1 VICSGFPVI
10 PGRQAQARQ
19 ADGGGPSDDI
29 TQKGINRE
37 DAPGYGPMI
46 AKTFFLAKII
56 HRIGTRSLRGKKG
69 LRESLADNDTFFTL
83 RATRGRG
90 FA

>member
-1 VICSGFPVI
+1 MQNLAAI

-19 ADGGGPSDDI
+19 ADGGSLSDDMV
-29 TQKGINRE
+29 QKWINRE
-37 DAPGYGPMI
+37 DEPGYGPHDREYIFPGEDNSSYRYM
-46 AKTFFLAKII
+46 KSS
-56 HRIGTRSLRGKKG
+56 RKKG
-69 LRESLADNDTFFTL
+69 LRENLADNGTFFAL